1 MDWATI
7 LTAIVGAFNIIWLA
21 YQGWKKL
28 KPEVKKLETEVDL
41 DVLEGAARSQ
51 QMLID
56 RINDLQ
62 SQLNAEREARRLELS
77 QEREARKLELQSEKD
92 ARKKESEYLRRRIKD
107 AEREARDYRQW
118 AARLVKQVV
127 EAGKVPAA
135 FIPSPSDESETGIS
149 VISDEGD
156 KR

>member
-1 MDWATI
+1 MEPLNLLAG
-7 LTAIVGAFNIIWLA
+7 LLSAVNAAFLIYSAL
-21 YQGWKKL
+21 KKL
-28 KPEVKKLETEVDL
+28 RPEIKKMDSEIDL
-41 DVLEGAARSQ
+41 DVLEGAAKSQ

-62 SQLNAEREARRLELS
+62 TQLNAEREARKLELA
-77 QEREARKLELQSEKD
+77 QEREARKLELQAEKD
-92 ARKKESEYLRRRIKD
+92 ARRKESEYLRRRIKD

-135 FIPSPSDESETGIS
+135 FIPTPSDDSETGIS
-149 VISDEGD
+149 AILDEGD
-156 KR
+156 KK